1 MPIRKKAFE
10 YSKLFSFETD
20 TLTKNKAV
28 KRDGKTVLTATR
40 FYISSRS
47 VFQKT
52 NPREVLRNSCSYI
65 IKIFP

>member
-1 MPIRKKAFE
+1 MPICKKAFE

-28 KRDGKTVLTATR
+28 KRNGKTVLTATR

-52 NPREVLRNSCSYI
+52 NPQRGFE
-65 IKIFP
+65 K

>member
-1 MPIRKKAFE
+1 MPIRKKALE

-20 TLTKNKAV
+20 TLTENKAV
-28 KRDGKTVLTATR
+28 KRDGKTVLTTTR

-52 NPREVLRNSCSYI
+52 TPQRGFE
-65 IKIFP
+65 K